1 MKNKTLSLRIFS
13 ILLIVCMLTLSLPFS
28 AFAVSDYIAVAV
40 TDEHAETLEGMFTSV
55 TNAKNYASIEHKVD
69 LPIGK
74 AIQLDVVGVLLRDY
88 DVVWESSNPSV
99 AKVDATGRLVAAGS
113 GTAKVK
119 ATSGDNVAELTVTV
133 VPKLEIKY
141 KTAKL
146 SVNKLCNLD
155 LNISGD
161 LNKYLYRTEW
171 STSDGDLAQVGNGL
185 VLGQKVGNGS
195 IMAQV
200 YDKTTN
206 ILLSTSQC
214 DISVYERMTSIK
226 VANKTNSMELGSTY
240 QLRVETVPV
249 NQKAVWVSS
258 NTDIATVDADGRVTA
273 TGIGRVTIYAYGGC
287 WKDNTYVKDSDIVE
301 VIEIDVWSSSTVQ
314 YNANIGNNQNGSVTL
329 SKNQAFE
336 NEVVT
341 IYAKDVIEQKLEA
354 FEAKGA
360 TVISVIDAS
369 GRSVKVTNVEH
380 GVYTFVMPKS
390 NVTINPVY
398 SSLYNVSVDTGL
410 SANMARDNNL
420 VAKINVNEYVGGS
433 FTGTFS
439 FSGNDY
445 VLSKVVCDYAT
456 TISNA
461 NGKIVVNVNDAR
473 TIPGKFVIEV
483 YADSQ
488 TITDGVHGV
497 VIGGDANMRF
507 SNTFTSCNVG
517 TIAKNAVEVDM
528 DFVNSNTTN
537 KILTISTAHQVVIHG
552 EALKYIQNNNISI
565 LMKFI
570 AGELEIPAAS
580 LKTLSTSDGGYTT
593 FEFKVEPDS
602 YGSEDVFGAGTF
614 NIRTFT
620 ASGLSQEQLTMIGK
634 VKLTVYTDDN
644 QQLTIKA
651 ANKTIESGATSNVF
665 ELNSLAGLGSFSLT
679 MKGSLLGDDAIF
691 IAIVVVLILALLCAV
706 VFLMKRLRAGQI
718 DEHAKGD
725 GVDDSIVDDSV
736 PVIEDESSPAE
747 TNDDFREDDV
757 DIKSFKTV
765 DDILKESNLEEEAAQ
780 IRAKALDELRN
791 EAAREISEFAISE
804 GVLLSDD
811 QIAEIKY
818 NLDAINMPGETALN
832 SIHTGFKQSMNIADS
847 SKDKAMEMINDSNVT
862 VDVIHEQIEDLRY
875 KTSVMMQQR
884 NEYDAFCKT
893 LFGDLEAAF
902 AKIAM
907 LQNSKKELVEVI
919 ERSKNV
925 MSECSKELE
934 RFKETLDRAKHLV
947 DYSVPTIVSADEDYA
962 VAYANLCALSDE
974 ISSAT
979 AFCSSIN
986 VDTTE
991 SEIRGYI
998 DRLTALMDRIDT
1010 AHMLVVVSALIEL
1023 CNAELENIARKEAE
1037 QKFMLI
1043 EEINKVIV
1051 EIENGI
1057 STGNDVLNEALT
1069 FVNESVNTDVVDKI
1083 NDASSSLLAKK
1094 LATDIVLDDDLDSV
1108 KTALNN
1114 LTAVRDEVVDLNKVA
1129 EQMRDDC
1136 KNNYNAYYLT
1146 VAIDSLN
1153 NAIANAN
1160 TAVQTAMVITAS
1172 ATDMVVDE
1180 EPVALVDE
1188 IKNVVAATNTVQTD
1202 ITAHV
1207 VDEVEAIKRQEEKL
1221 VADTDELNKHVDTL
1235 SGMVAEIN
1243 AARVA
1248 AEEEAKR
1255 LAEEEAARIAAEEE
1269 AKRLAEEEAA
1279 RIAAEEEAKRLAE
1292 EEAARIAA
1300 EEEAKRLAE
1309 EEAARI
1315 AAEEEAKRLAEE
1327 EAARVAAEEEAK
1339 RLAEE
1344 EAARIA
1350 AEEEAKRLAEEEAA
1364 RIAAEEEAKRLAEEE
1379 AARIAA
1385 EEKAKRLAEEEAARV
1400 AAEEEAKRLAEEEA
1414 ARVAAEE
1421 EAKRLAEEEAARVAA
1436 EEEAKRLAEEEAARK
1451 KAEAARKRKETI
1463 ARKKAEAEAEAA
1475 RLAAEE
1481 IKPIEEEV
1489 VCEEVPSEETME
1501 DIVNVDDSKATEV
1514 ISDEAIVEEST
1525 EESADVDEDAL
1536 RLAEEE
1542 AARIAAEEEAKRL
1555 AEEEAARVAAEKAAA
1570 YAEARKSLI
1579 PRFEEMLS
1587 REAEE
1592 YNRTVDY
1599 LNTTEN
1605 LTAGVKKD
1613 YMDYLETTHKH
1624 IQSVAAILDTVNNT
1638 MLNSL
1643 LNVMD
1648 EDIETMTFM
1657 RGDEVVENAYSIQP
1671 SRLPRKKLSY
1681 YQSQLDSDNPYTAY
1695 VANTKVAAHKL
1706 RVRLGRQAHKENSIN
1721 QKSKKK

>member
-88 DVVWESSNPSV
+88 EVTWESSNPSV

-113 GTAKVK
+113 GTTKVR
-119 ATSGDNVAELTVTV
+119 ATSGELVAELVVTV

-171 STSDGDLAQVGNGL
+171 TTSDGDLAQVGNGL

-195 IMAQV
+195 IVAHV
-200 YDKTTN
+200 YDKTTD

-214 DISVYERMTSIK
+214 DISVYERMTGIK
-226 VANKTNSMELGSTY
+226 IANKTNSMELGSSY
-240 QLRVETVPV
+240 QLRVETTPV

-258 NTDIATVDADGRVTA
+258 NPDIATVDADGRVTA
-273 TGIGRVTIYAYGGC
+273 TGIGRVSIYAYGGC

-301 VIEIDVWSSSTVQ
+301 IVEIDVWSSSTVQ

-473 TIPGKFVIEV
+473 TIPGKFTIEL

-488 TITDGVHGV
+488 TITDGVHGI
-497 VIGGDANMRF
+497 VIGGDANIKF
-507 SNTFTSCNVG
+507 TNTFTSCNVG

-528 DFVNSNTTN
+528 DFVKSNTTN
-537 KILTISTAHQVVIHG
+537 KILTISTAQQIVIHG
-552 EALKYIQNNNISI
+552 EALKYIQNNNISV
-565 LMKFI
+565 LMKFVS
-570 AGELEIPAAS
+570 GELEIPAAS

-593 FEFKVEPDS
+593 FEFKVDPDS
-602 YGSEDVFGAGTF
+602 YGSEDVFGTGTF

-651 ANKTIESGATSNVF
+651 ANKTVESGAVANVF

-691 IAIVVVLILALLCAV
+691 IVIVVILILALLCAM

-718 DEHAKGD
+718 DDHAKGD
-725 GVDDSIVDDSV
+725 DVDDSIVDDTT
-736 PVIEDESSPAE
+736 PVVDDDVTPSE
-747 TNDDFREDDV
+747 TNEDFREDDV

-780 IRAKALDELRN
+780 IKAKALDELRN
-791 EAAREISEFAISE
+791 EVAREISEVAISE

-811 QIAEIKY
+811 QLAEIKY

-832 SIHTGFKQSMNIADS
+832 SIHTGFKQSINIANS
-847 SKDKAMEMINDSNVT
+847 SKDEAMEIINGADVT
-862 VDVIHEQIEDLRY
+862 VDVIHEQIEDLRH
-875 KTSVMMQQR
+875 KTSAMIQQR
-884 NEYDAFCKT
+884 NEYDAFCKS

-907 LQNSKKELVEVI
+907 LQNSKKELVETI
-919 ERSKNV
+919 ERARATMN
-925 MSECSKELE
+925 EGTEELN
-934 RFKETLDRAKHLV
+934 RFKDTLDKVKTVV
-947 DYSVPTIVSADEDYA
+947 DYSTPTMVSADEDYA

-974 ISSAT
+974 INNSSV
-979 AFCSSIN
+979 FCSSIN
-986 VDTTE
+986 VNTTE
-991 SEIRGYI
+991 FEIRERI
-998 DRLTALMDRIDT
+998 DALNALIARIDT
-1010 AHMLVVVSALIEL
+1010 AKMMVVVSSLIEL
-1023 CNAELENIARKEAE
+1023 YNTEMENIARREAE
-1037 QKFMLI
+1037 QKSEYI
-1043 EEINKVIV
+1043 EAINKLIV
-1051 EIENGI
+1051 EIESGI
-1057 STGNDVLNEALT
+1057 ASGNDTLNDAAR
-1069 FVNESVNTDVVDKI
+1069 FVNDDVNTDASDKI
-1083 NDASSSLLAKK
+1083 NELSSSLINKK
-1094 LATDIVLDDDLDSV
+1094 LVTDIVLDNDVAAIKAVLD
-1108 KTALNN
+1108 N
-1114 LTAVRDEVVDLNKVA
+1114 LVVARDEVVELNKEA
-1129 EQMRDDC
+1129 EALRESC
-1136 KNNYNAYYLT
+1136 RNAYDTYYLNKA
-1146 VAIDSLN
+1146 VSSLN
-1153 NAIANAN
+1153 DAIANAN
-1160 TAVQTAMVITAS
+1160 IAVQNAM
-1172 ATDMVVDE
+1172 
-1180 EPVALVDE
+1180 
-1188 IKNVVAATNTVQTD
+1188 VVAANATDAVVEDEPAELVDAIKGVVEMTNTVQTD

-1207 VDEVEAIKRQEEKL
+1207 VDEVEAIKAQEEKL
-1221 VADTDELNKHVDTL
+1221 VADTAELNARIETL
-1235 SGMVAEIN
+1235 SDVLATVN
-1243 AARVA
+1243 AAR

-1292 EEAARIAA
+1292 EEARI
-1300 EEEAKRLAE
+1300 
-1309 EEAARI
+1309 
-1315 AAEEEAKRLAEE
+1315 
-1327 EAARVAAEEEAK
+1327 AAEEEAK

-1364 RIAAEEEAKRLAEEE
+1364 RIAAEEEATRL
-1379 AARIAA
+1379 
-1385 EEKAKRLAEEEAARV
+1385 

-1414 ARVAAEE
+1414 ARIAAEE
-1421 EAKRLAEEEAARVAA
+1421 EAKRLAEEEAARLAA
-1436 EEEAKRLAEEEAARK
+1436 EEEAKRLAEEEAAQK

-1475 RLAAEE
+1475 RIAAEE
-1481 IKPIEEEV
+1481 EAKRLAEEEV
-1489 VCEEVPSEETME
+1489 VNEVSLEE
-1501 DIVNVDDSKATEV
+1501 N
-1514 ISDEAIVEEST
+1514 IVEEVADV
-1525 EESADVDEDAL
+1525 EESDVITDEVVANDETPEVDAEAL

-1555 AEEEAARVAAEKAAA
+1555 AEEEAARIAAEKAAA
-1570 YAEARKSLI
+1570 YAEARKNLI

-1592 YNRTVDY
+1592 YNKTVDY
-1599 LNTTEN
+1599 LNTTDN
-1605 LTAGVKKD
+1605 LTSGVKKD

-1643 LNVMD
+1643 LNAMD

-1657 RGDEVVENAYSIQP
+1657 RGEEVVENAYSIQP

-1721 QKSKKK
+1721 QKNKKK